1 MKQVIAALL
10 VFMVLNCQETNR
22 VIAAPIIA
30 TPAPAPVNNANAS
43 VNSKNAVKVDNNF
56 LLELL
61 ALKEIAVDNQK
72 KGVLAQLLTLDTLW
86 NTNSNLKNLFQNV
99 NFGAANVGIY
109 YDYASQSFKMVDMT
123 TRADVTIADF
133 VAKLQA
139 MASANNSVP
148 VKSGLADLDL
158 GLNLLNLIDLNAGL
172 SLLSGSD
179 NGGLLDLGADLNVL
193 NLVDAGV
200 GVSVLSGNQD
210 GGLLDLGA
218 DLNVL
223 NLVDAGVGV
232 SVLSGSQDGGL
243 LDLGAGVNVL
253 DIVDANAGVSVL
265 SGGDGGI
272 LGLDLGLNVL
282 GLLNL
287 DTSLNVG

>member
-1 MKQVIAALL
+1 MKQALAALL
-10 VFMVLNCQETNR
+10 ILMTVSCQATNR
-22 VIAAPIIA
+22 VTA
-30 TPAPAPVNNANAS
+30 TPVITNPSSAPATNANAD
-43 VNSKNAVKVDNNF
+43 NSIKNAVKVDNNF

-61 ALKEIAVDNQK
+61 ALKEISVDNQK

-99 NFGAANVGIY
+99 NFSAANVGIY
-109 YDYASQSFKMVDMT
+109 YDYASQSFKMVDMAT
-123 TRADVTIADF
+123 HADVTIADF

-139 MASANNSVP
+139 MANNNSAP
-148 VKSGLADLDL
+148 VQSGLVDLGL

-179 NGGLLDLGADLNVL
+179 NGGLLDVGADLNVL
-193 NLVDAGV
+193 DLVDAGL
-200 GVSVLSGNQD
+200 GVSVLSGDQD

-218 DLNVL
+218 DVNVL
-223 NLVDAGVGV
+223 NLVDANADV
-232 SVLSGSQDGGL
+232 SVLSG
-243 LDLGAGVNVL
+243 A
-253 DIVDANAGVSVL
+253 
-265 SGGDGGI
+265 DGGI